1 MDCNYHPR
9 PDDDCTASRIK
20 KKTQVSTVSTIYPYF
35 QLTSQ
40 GMSWFVQKRLFYP
53 AVQWLTMFPKFYQK
67 IGILGVSIHLTGR
80 SRSPP
85 LWLAQSLGAVCVRQ
99 MLGVFT
105 HRFECVVLKPL
116 KMSIVLQHVATKYEI
131 RKTRS
136 MLTCHFT
143 LTHKYHASFPNSIGD
158 PFTSFQSTAE
168 LYEIY
173 RWLCFEVVYSI
184 VFLLINIYI

>member
-1 MDCNYHPR
+1 MSPKIVIVLKQLHATLTAAPKWIATR

-20 KKTQVSTVSTIYPYF
+20 KIAGFYGFYLYF

-40 GMSWFVQKRLFYP
+40 GMSWFVQKRVFYP
-53 AVQWLTMFPKFYQK
+53 AVQWLTIFPKFYQK

-99 MLGVFT
+99 MLGVLT

-116 KMSIVLQHVATKYEI
+116 KMTIVLQHVATTYEFVL
-131 RKTRS
+131 RS
-136 MLTCHFT
+136 Q
-143 LTHKYHASFPNSIGD
+143 KQD
-158 PFTSFQSTAE
+158 P
-168 LYEIY
+168 
-173 RWLCFEVVYSI
+173 C
-184 VFLLINIYI
+184 